1 MKSLIRR
8 STMPLGA
15 IIAAFLLLIAG
26 TIFAIASHA
35 GATSNTSSQGG
46 HLVTVHDD
54 GHQTVISTHAAT
66 VGDALK
72 EAGVAIDKS
81 DSIEP
86 AVSEKLVASEYQVNI
101 YRARPVI
108 VVDGTTKQKIITPYQ
123 TATQIA
129 ASAGITLYAEDTTVL
144 SRTDNIVSEG
154 AGLLLTIDRATPFTF
169 TLYGKTTTAR
179 TQGATVGDMLKEKKI
194 TLTKEDRVSPDP
206 ATKLSEGLAV
216 RVWREGKQ
224 TITVDEAVAFA
235 TEKVQ
240 DGDQEVGYRAVK
252 TAGENGTRS
261 VTYEVVIQDGQE
273 VGRTEIA
280 SLTTKEPKSQVE
292 IIGAKL
298 KTFGGT
304 CGDWM
309 AAAGISDTSSAGALI
324 ARESGCNPYSVNK
337 SSGACG
343 VGQALPCGKTG
354 CSMGD
359 GACQM
364 IWMNQY
370 VIGRYGSW
378 SAALGHSYANGWY

>member
-1 MKSLIRR
+1 M
-8 STMPLGA
+8 
-15 IIAAFLLLIAG
+15 
-26 TIFAIASHA
+26 
-35 GATSNTSSQGG
+35 
-46 HLVTVHDD
+46 
-54 GHQTVISTHAAT
+54 
-66 VGDALK
+66 
-72 EAGVAIDKS
+72 
-81 DSIEP
+81 
-86 AVSEKLVASEYQVNI
+86 
-101 YRARPVI
+101 
-108 VVDGTTKQKIITPYQ
+108 
-123 TATQIA
+123 
-129 ASAGITLYAEDTTVL
+129 
-144 SRTDNIVSEG
+144 
-154 AGLLLTIDRATPFTF
+154 LT
-169 TLYGKTTTAR
+169 
-179 TQGATVGDMLKEKKI
+179 EKKI
-194 TLTKEDRVSPDP
+194 TLTKDDRVSPDL

-224 TITVDEAVAFA
+224 TITVDEAVAFG

-252 TAGENGTRS
+252 TAGEDGTRS

-280 SLTTKEPKSQVE
+280 SLTTKQPKSQVE

-304 CGDWM
+304 CGEWM
-309 AAAGISDTSSAGALI
+309 ASAGISDTSSASALI

-343 VGQALPCGKTG
+343 VGQALPCAKTG
-354 CSMGD
+354 CAMGD

-364 IWMNQY
+364 VWMNQY